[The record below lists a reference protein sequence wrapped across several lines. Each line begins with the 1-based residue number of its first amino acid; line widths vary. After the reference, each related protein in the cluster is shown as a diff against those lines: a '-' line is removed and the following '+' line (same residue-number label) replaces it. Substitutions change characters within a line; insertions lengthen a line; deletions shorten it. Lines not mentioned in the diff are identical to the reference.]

1 MLAKFSVFPT
11 YFISATNVSK
21 IIDSPLSNTNQSASN
36 SWTVKATLLLT
47 STLTVMSGATIS
59 PSLPAM
65 QEYFIEVD
73 NSALL
78 VRLVLT
84 IPALFIAIGGLFA
97 GQLADRVGRKP
108 LLMIAAFVYGIAGA
122 SGFILNSLGAILV
135 GRAVLGLAVAGI
147 MTGVTTLIAD
157 YYVGQK
163 RADFMGLQAAF
174 MGLGGVV
181 FLSVGGFIADL
192 NWRSPFL
199 IYLSAW
205 AILVAIAL
213 FLYEPQRT
221 VNSSGNNGA
230 VASSS
235 MPLGVLAMIYGVAF
249 FYMVA
254 FYLIPVQLPFYL
266 KNISNSSASAS
277 GIAIAAST
285 LASSIASLR
294 YGFVKQRF
302 GFVSIVVGAFAIA
315 AVGYFVIGI
324 AGSYKIVLLG
334 LIIAGLGFGLL
345 MPNLNV
351 WLSSIVSDASRG
363 RALGGLTT
371 FFFLGQFVSPI
382 ISQPITNSF
391 GLGKTYILMGIALFI
406 VALLFFALKKPI
418 KSWCKSC

>member
-1 MLAKFSVFPT
+1 M
-11 YFISATNVSK
+11 NN
-21 IIDSPLSNTNQSASN
+21 IDSLDKDSRSN
-36 SWTVKATLLLT
+36 SLLIKATLLLT

-65 QEYFIEVD
+65 QLYFANVE

-84 IPALFIAIGGLFA
+84 IPALFIAFGGMFA
-97 GQLADRVGRKP
+97 GQLADRLGRKP
-108 LLMIAAFVYGIAGA
+108 LLMGATFIYGFAGA

-157 YYVGQK
+157 YYKGQQ

-181 FLSVGGFIADL
+181 FLSFGGFVADL
-192 NWRSPFL
+192 NWRYPFL

-205 AILVAIAL
+205 AIFVAIAIT
-213 FLYEPQRT
+213 LYEPSRKIDNT
-221 VNSSGNNGA
+221 IESTEIEFNSTLYGI
-230 VASSS
+230 
-235 MPLGVLAMIYGVAF
+235 LAMIYGVAL

-266 KNISNSSASAS
+266 KSLGNGSATAA
-277 GIAIAAST
+277 GLAIAAST

-294 YGFVKQRF
+294 YGFVKQHA
-302 GFVSIVVGAFAIA
+302 GYVQIVAIA
-315 AVGYFVIGI
+315 FLIAALGYAVIGF
-324 AGSYKIVLLG
+324 ASSYNLVLLG
-334 LIIAGLGFGLL
+334 LIIAGFGFGLL

-351 WLSSIVSDASRG
+351 WLSSIVPDNLRG

-371 FFFLGQFVSPI
+371 FFFLGQFLSPL
-382 ISQPITNSF
+382 ISQPITNVF
-391 GLGKTYILMGIALFI
+391 GLNRTYLLTG
-406 VALLFFALKKPI
+406 VALLITALCFLALRRQI
-418 KSWCKSC
+418 RSWCESC